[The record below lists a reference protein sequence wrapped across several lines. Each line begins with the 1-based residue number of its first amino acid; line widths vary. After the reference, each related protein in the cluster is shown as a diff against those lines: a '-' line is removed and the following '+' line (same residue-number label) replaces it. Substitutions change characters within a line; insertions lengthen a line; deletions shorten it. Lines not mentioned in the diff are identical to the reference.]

1 MISQFTKS
9 ALPALW
15 FAVFGL
21 VSVTFLFHRLP
32 MATRGALL
40 YILLPTVASA
50 AAGGV
55 WGRAILDETK
65 THSVRQSLLR
75 GMVVGMA
82 AFLIFCLL
90 FALALPFV
98 EHGWSWRQSGGLFL
112 LASTLG
118 FLTAAPIVVVG
129 GMLAGATL
137 YLYRR
142 RGSVSRTQREE
153 LP

>member
-1 MISQFTKS
+1 MFSQFTKS

-32 MATRGALL
+32 MAARGALL

-50 AAGGV
+50 VAGGL
-55 WGRAILDETK
+55 WGRAIIDETK
-65 THSVRQSLLR
+65 TNSVRQSLLR
-75 GMVVGMA
+75 GILVGIS

-90 FALALPFV
+90 FAFALPFV
-98 EHGWSWRQSGGLFL
+98 ERGWSLRQSGGLFL

-118 FLTAAPIVVVG
+118 SLTAAPIVVVG
-129 GMLAGATL
+129 GMLAGASL
-137 YLYRR
+137 YSYHRR
-142 RGSVSRTQREE
+142 RFR
-153 LP
+153 

>member
-1 MISQFTKS
+1 MISRLTKS

-32 MATRGALL
+32 MVTRGTLV

-50 AAGGV
+50 AAGGL
-55 WGRAILDETK
+55 WGRAIIDETK
-65 THSVRQSLLR
+65 TNSVRQSWLR
-75 GMVVGMA
+75 GILVAMS
-82 AFLIFCLL
+82 AFVILSLL

-98 EHGWSWRQSGGLFL
+98 ERGWSLRQSGGLFL

-118 FLTAAPIVVVG
+118 FLTAAPIVMVG

-142 RGSVSRTQREE
+142 RCSVSRTQRGC
-153 LP
+153 

>member
-1 MISQFTKS
+1 MISRLTKS

-32 MATRGALL
+32 MVTRGALV

-50 AAGGV
+50 AAGGL
-55 WGRAILDETK
+55 WGRAIIDETK
-65 THSVRQSLLR
+65 TNSVRQSLLR
-75 GMVVGMA
+75 GILVAMS
-82 AFLIFCLL
+82 AFVIFSLL

-98 EHGWSWRQSGGLFL
+98 ERGWSLRQSGGLFL

-118 FLTAAPIVVVG
+118 FLTAAPIVMVG

-142 RGSVSRTQREE
+142 RCSVSRTQRGC
-153 LP
+153 